1 MVKINLER
9 WNHKDEIVRLKLQV
23 SKFHYEIVLD
33 VFSESEMKEDY
44 RGKLKCLR

>member
-23 SKFHYEIVLD
+23 SKFPYEIVLD
-33 VFSESEMKEDY
+33 VISRAEMEEDY
-44 RGKLKCLR
+44 K

>member
-23 SKFHYEIVLD
+23 SKFYYEIVLD
-33 VFSESEMKEDY
+33 VISRPEMMEDY
-44 RGKLKCLR
+44 K